1 MLDITLDKSPELN
14 KYLNKLENEI
24 DKNLLKNRNKK
35 KTIHY
40 LKIFD
45 GVVRI
50 LYNVAIDVIIEPFTD
65 DFETF
70 LEDLQYP
77 IVNIIENWSYND
89 NDISDDFIMLDG
101 GYIQT
106 FNYDQFYNIYDGDI
120 FEYLYQSIIDCNAI
134 IETLQYLKENYI

>member
-1 MLDITLDKSPELN
+1 MLNITLDKSAELD
-14 KYLNKLENEI
+14 KYLTELENQI
-24 DKNLLKNRNKK
+24 DEKLLKNRNKE

-50 LYNVAIDVIIEPFTD
+50 LNNVAIDVVIEPFTN

-70 LEDLQYP
+70 LEDLQYS
-77 IVNIIENWSYND
+77 IVDIIENWSFND
-89 NDISDDFIMLDG
+89 NDISDDFIMLDD

-106 FNYDQFYNIYDGDI
+106 FNYNQFYNIYQGDI
-120 FEYLYQSIIDCNAI
+120 FEYLSECIKTYNSINET
-134 IETLQYLKENYI
+134 IEYLKENL

>member
-24 DKNLLKNRNKK
+24 DKNLLKNRNKE

-40 LKIFD
+40 LKIFN

-50 LYNVAIDVIIEPFTD
+50 LNNVAIDVVIEPFDD

-70 LEDLQYP
+70 LEDLQYS
-77 IVNIIENWSYND
+77 IVDIIEIWSFND

-120 FEYLYQSIIDCNAI
+120 FEYLYQSIVDYNAI
-134 IETLQYLKENYI
+134 KETIQYLKENL

>member
-1 MLDITLDKSPELN
+1 MYTKELDK
-14 KYLNKLENEI
+14 YLTKLEQNI
-24 DKNLLKNRNKK
+24 DKNLFKSQDKDK
-35 KTIHY
+35 AIHY
-40 LKIFD
+40 LKIFN

-50 LYNVAIDVIIEPFTD
+50 LNNVAIDVIIEPFDD

-70 LEDLQYP
+70 LDNLQYP
-77 IVNIIENWSYND
+77 IVDIIDNWKYNN

-120 FEYLYQSIIDCNAI
+120 FEYLYQSIIDYNAI
-134 IETLQYLKENYI
+134 IETLQYLRVNL

>member
-24 DKNLLKNRNKK
+24 DKNLLKNRNKE

-50 LYNVAIDVIIEPFTD
+50 LNNVAIDVVIEPFDD

-77 IVNIIENWSYND
+77 IVDIIENWEYNN

-134 IETLQYLKENYI
+134 IETLQYLKENL

>member
-1 MLDITLDKSPELN
+1 MLDITLDKSTELN

-24 DKNLLKNRNKK
+24 DKNLLKNRNKE

-50 LYNVAIDVIIEPFTD
+50 LNNVAIDVVIETFDD

-70 LEDLQYP
+70 LENLQYS
-77 IVNIIENWSYND
+77 IVDVIKNWEYNN

-134 IETLQYLKENYI
+134 IETLQYLKENL

>member
-1 MLDITLDKSPELN
+1 MYTKELN
-14 KYLNKLENEI
+14 KYLTELEQNI
-24 DKNLLKNRNKK
+24 DKNLFKSQDKDK
-35 KTIHY
+35 AIYY

-50 LYNVAIDVIIEPFTD
+50 LNNVAIDVIIEPFDD

-70 LEDLQYP
+70 LDDLQYS
-77 IVNIIENWSYND
+77 IVDIIENWSFND

-120 FEYLYQSIIDCNAI
+120 FEFLYQSIVDYNAI
-134 IETLQYLKENYI
+134 IETLQYLRENL

>member
-1 MLDITLDKSPELN
+1 MYTKELDKYLTELEQN
-14 KYLNKLENEI
+14 I
-24 DKNLLKNRNKK
+24 DKNLFKSQDKDK
-35 KTIHY
+35 AIHY

-50 LYNVAIDVIIEPFTD
+50 LNNVAIDVIIEPFDD

-70 LEDLQYP
+70 LDDLQYS
-77 IVNIIENWSYND
+77 IVDIIENWSFND

-120 FEYLYQSIIDCNAI
+120 FEFLYQSIVDCNAI
-134 IETLQYLKENYI
+134 IETLQYLRVNL

>member
-1 MLDITLDKSPELN
+1 MYTKELDKYLTELEQN
-14 KYLNKLENEI
+14 I
-24 DKNLLKNRNKK
+24 DKNLFKNQNKDK
-35 KTIHY
+35 AIHY

-50 LYNVAIDVIIEPFTD
+50 LNNVAIDAVIEPFDD

-70 LEDLQYP
+70 LEDLQYS
-77 IVNIIENWSYND
+77 IIDIIENWSFND

-120 FEYLYQSIIDCNAI
+120 FEYLYQSIVDCNAI
-134 IETLQYLKENYI
+134 IETLQYLRVNL

>member
-1 MLDITLDKSPELN
+1 MYTKELN
-14 KYLNKLENEI
+14 KYLTKLEQNI
-24 DKNLLKNRNKK
+24 DKNLFKSQDKDK
-35 KTIHY
+35 AIHY

-50 LYNVAIDVIIEPFTD
+50 LNNVAIDVIIEPFDD

-70 LEDLQYP
+70 LDDLQYS
-77 IVNIIENWSYND
+77 IVDIIENWNFND

-106 FNYDQFYNIYDGDI
+106 FNYNQFYNIYDGDI
-120 FEYLYQSIIDCNAI
+120 FEYLYQSIVDYNAI
-134 IETLQYLKENYI
+134 KESLQYLKENL

>member
-1 MLDITLDKSPELN
+1 MLDITLDKSAELD
-14 KYLNKLENEI
+14 KYLTELENKI
-24 DKNLLKNRNKK
+24 DENLLENRNKE

-50 LYNVAIDVIIEPFTD
+50 LNNVAIDVVIEPFDD

-70 LEDLQYP
+70 LEDLQYS
-77 IVNIIENWSYND
+77 IVDIIENWSFND
-89 NDISDDFIMLDG
+89 NDISDDFIMLDD

-106 FNYDQFYNIYDGDI
+106 FNYNQFYNIYQGDI
-120 FEYLYQSIIDCNAI
+120 FEYLSECIKTCNSINET
-134 IETLQYLKENYI
+134 IEYLKENL

>member
-1 MLDITLDKSPELN
+1 MYTKELDK
-14 KYLNKLENEI
+14 YLTKLEQNI
-24 DKNLLKNRNKK
+24 DKNLFKSQDKDK
-35 KTIHY
+35 AIHY

-50 LYNVAIDVIIEPFTD
+50 LNNVAIDVIIEPFDD

-70 LEDLQYP
+70 LDDLQYS
-77 IVNIIENWSYND
+77 IVDIIENWNFND

-106 FNYDQFYNIYDGDI
+106 FNYNQFYNIYDGDI
-120 FEYLYQSIIDCNAI
+120 FEYLYQSIVDYNAI
-134 IETLQYLKENYI
+134 KESLQYLKENL

>member
-1 MLDITLDKSPELN
+1 MYTKELDK
-14 KYLNKLENEI
+14 YLTKLEQNI
-24 DKNLLKNRNKK
+24 DKNLFKSQDKDK
-35 KTIHY
+35 AIHY
-40 LKIFD
+40 LKIFN

-50 LYNVAIDVIIEPFTD
+50 LNNVAIDVVIEPFDD

-70 LEDLQYP
+70 LENLQYS
-77 IVNIIENWSYND
+77 IVDIIENWSFND

-120 FEYLYQSIIDCNAI
+120 FEFLYQSIVDYNAI
-134 IETLQYLKENYI
+134 IETLQYLRVNL

>member
-1 MLDITLDKSPELN
+1 MYTKELN
-14 KYLNKLENEI
+14 KYLTKLEQNI
-24 DKNLLKNRNKK
+24 DKNLFKSQDKDK
-35 KTIHY
+35 AIHY

-50 LYNVAIDVIIEPFTD
+50 LNNVAIDVIIEPFDD

-70 LEDLQYP
+70 LDDLQYS
-77 IVNIIENWSYND
+77 IVDIIENWSFND

-120 FEYLYQSIIDCNAI
+120 FEFLYQSIVDYNAI
-134 IETLQYLKENYI
+134 IETLQYLRENL

>member
-1 MLDITLDKSPELN
+1 MYTKELN
-14 KYLNKLENEI
+14 KYLTELEQNI
-24 DKNLLKNRNKK
+24 DKNLFKSQDKDK
-35 KTIHY
+35 AIHY

-50 LYNVAIDVIIEPFTD
+50 LNNIAIDVIIEPFDD

-70 LEDLQYP
+70 LDNLQYP
-77 IVNIIENWSYND
+77 IIDIIDNWEYNN
-89 NDISDDFIMLDG
+89 NDISDDFIMLDS

-120 FEYLYQSIIDCNAI
+120 FEYLYQSIIDYNAI
-134 IETLQYLKENYI
+134 IETLQYLRVNL

>member
-50 LYNVAIDVIIEPFTD
+50 LNNVAIDVIIEPFTD

-70 LEDLQYP
+70 LENLQYP
-77 IVNIIENWSYND
+77 IMAIIKNWSYND

-120 FEYLYQSIIDCNAI
+120 FEYLYQSIVDCNAI
-134 IETLQYLKENYI
+134 IETLQYLRVNL

>member
-1 MLDITLDKSPELN
+1 MFNMYTKELN
-14 KYLNKLENEI
+14 KYLTELEQNI
-24 DKNLLKNRNKK
+24 DKNLFKSQDKDK
-35 KTIHY
+35 AIHY

-50 LYNVAIDVIIEPFTD
+50 LNNVAIDVIIEPFDD

-70 LEDLQYP
+70 LENLQYP
-77 IVNIIENWSYND
+77 IVDIIENWSFND

-120 FEYLYQSIIDCNAI
+120 FEFLYQSIVDYNAI
-134 IETLQYLKENYI
+134 IETLQYLRENL

>member
-1 MLDITLDKSPELN
+1 MYTKELDKYLTELEQN
-14 KYLNKLENEI
+14 I
-24 DKNLLKNRNKK
+24 DKNLFKSQNKDK
-35 KTIHY
+35 AIHY

-50 LYNVAIDVIIEPFTD
+50 LNNVAIDVVIEPFDD

-70 LEDLQYP
+70 LEDLQYS
-77 IVNIIENWSYND
+77 IVDIIENWSYND

-120 FEYLYQSIIDCNAI
+120 FEYLYQSIIDCNAV
-134 IETLQYLKENYI
+134 IETLQYLRVNL

>member
-50 LYNVAIDVIIEPFTD
+50 LNNVAIDVIIEPFTD

>member
-1 MLDITLDKSPELN
+1 MYKKELDKYLTELKQN
-14 KYLNKLENEI
+14 I
-24 DKNLLKNRNKK
+24 DKNLFKSQDKDK
-35 KTIHY
+35 DIHY

-50 LYNVAIDVIIEPFTD
+50 LNNVAIDVIIEPFDD

-70 LEDLQYP
+70 LDDLQYS
-77 IVNIIENWSYND
+77 IVDIIENWSFND

-106 FNYDQFYNIYDGDI
+106 FNYDQFYNIYDDDI
-120 FEYLYQSIIDCNAI
+120 FEYLYQSIVDYNAI
-134 IETLQYLKENYI
+134 KESLQYLKENL

>member
-1 MLDITLDKSPELN
+1 MYTKELN
-14 KYLNKLENEI
+14 KYLTELEYKI
-24 DKNLLKNRNKK
+24 DKNLLRNRNKE

-40 LKIFD
+40 LKIFN

-50 LYNVAIDVIIEPFTD
+50 LNNVAIDVVIEPFDD

-70 LEDLQYP
+70 LEDLQYS
-77 IVNIIENWSYND
+77 IVDIIENWSYND

-120 FEYLYQSIIDCNAI
+120 FEFLYQSIVDYNAI
-134 IETLQYLKENYI
+134 IETLQYLRENL

>member
-24 DKNLLKNRNKK
+24 DKNLLRNRNKE

-40 LKIFD
+40 LKIFN

-50 LYNVAIDVIIEPFTD
+50 LNNVAIDVVIEPFDD

-70 LEDLQYP
+70 LEDLQYS
-77 IVNIIENWSYND
+77 IVDIIENWSYND

-120 FEYLYQSIIDCNAI
+120 FEYLYQSIVNYNAI
-134 IETLQYLKENYI
+134 IETLQYLKENL

>member
-1 MLDITLDKSPELN
+1 MYTKELN
-14 KYLNKLENEI
+14 KYLTELEYKI
-24 DKNLLKNRNKK
+24 DKNLLKNRNKE

-50 LYNVAIDVIIEPFTD
+50 LNNVAIDVIIKPFDD

-70 LEDLQYP
+70 LDNLQYS
-77 IVNIIENWSYND
+77 IVDIIENWSFND

-120 FEYLYQSIIDCNAI
+120 FEYLYQSIVDYNAI
-134 IETLQYLKENYI
+134 KESLQYLKENL

>member
-1 MLDITLDKSPELN
+1 MLDITLDKSTELN

-24 DKNLLKNRNKK
+24 DKNLLKNRNKE

-50 LYNVAIDVIIEPFTD
+50 LNNVAIDVVIEPFDD

-77 IVNIIENWSYND
+77 IVDIIENWSYND

-120 FEYLYQSIIDCNAI
+120 FEYLYQSIVDCNAI
-134 IETLQYLKENYI
+134 IETLQYLKENL

>member
-1 MLDITLDKSPELN
+1 MYTKELN
-14 KYLNKLENEI
+14 KYLTELEYKI
-24 DKNLLKNRNKK
+24 DKNLLWNRNKE

-40 LKIFD
+40 LKIFN

-50 LYNVAIDVIIEPFTD
+50 LNNVAIDVVIEPFDD

-70 LEDLQYP
+70 LEDLQYS
-77 IVNIIENWSYND
+77 IVDIIENWSYND
-89 NDISDDFIMLDG
+89 NDISDDFIMLDS

-120 FEYLYQSIIDCNAI
+120 FEFLYQSIVDYNAI
-134 IETLQYLKENYI
+134 IETLQYLRENL